1 MYIFLQTLS
10 KLAEF
15 DFGLEQ
21 PTFWNRRSKH
31 YIQTTRFKYMRQKET
46 RMETR
51 SKAKENKCRLGPSAK
66 QIPVPQHIVRSSVR
80 YFQAKAFKKHNDIGK
95 SGFRL
100 SMSYSVSTS
109 VHITIIAM

>member
-51 SKAKENKCRLGPSAK
+51 SKAKEN
-66 QIPVPQHIVRSSVR
+66 
-80 YFQAKAFKKHNDIGK
+80 FQAKAFKKHNDIGK

-100 SMSYSVSTS
+100 SMKSSYSVSTS